1 MARRSELLRAEWSRR
16 KFLGMSA
23 LGAAGAVGLSACGN
37 QPAAPQVEITV
48 PQSVIDA
55 AAPYRGGSMGM
66 LSQKLYSEAANQ
78 ALDRSLQAFAQAT
91 GTTVQNDLVSADSG
105 DMIAKMDAEVK
116 AGTARDMAFM
126 NDERFVGQLHN
137 LGDLIDVTDVVE
149 EMRGLYGEPA
159 TEATNFCVFDGRW
172 FAIPYHFIAAG
183 MYLRKDWYAEKGL
196 PLKPH
201 YTWEELRDNA
211 LAVSDPSQR
220 RFGWGITVNRSG
232 DANGFI
238 ESVINTY
245 GGAIADNTG
254 QKVVFNSPETVEAV
268 SFIGDIYT
276 NPKYE
281 PMLPPGIESWTDTG
295 NNENWLA
302 GIIGLTNNQYS
313 IYADSKT
320 KGNPVYQNTHPFNG
334 ATGPAIDRPIAHG
347 SSNSFVVFKGAK
359 NPDLA
364 KQVAKFM
371 VSGSALLGVAKEAP
385 CLVNPAWDQVWE
397 SDPFYTDGDPAY
409 AAIREQTRTPIPIT
423 TATGYAFPQPPS
435 PGEQAVVAAYLLTD
449 MMQSVI
455 QGARPAEAVATTHD
469 RMIQIFEQQGY
480 RQ

>member
-1 MARRSELLRAEWSRR
+1 MALRTGPEWSRR

-23 LGAAGAVGLSACGN
+23 LGAVGLTACGGGP
-37 QPAAPQVEITV
+37 PAAPQVDVQV
-48 PQSVIDA
+48 PQAILDA
-55 AAPYRGGSMGM
+55 AAPYRGGSVGM

-91 GTTVQNDLVSADSG
+91 GTTVQNDLVSGDAG
-105 DMIAKMDAEVK
+105 DMVAKMDAEVK
-116 AGTARDMAFM
+116 AGTTRDLAFM
-126 NDERFVGQLHN
+126 SDERFVGQLQN
-137 LGDLIDVTDVVE
+137 LGDLEDVTDVVE
-149 EMRGLYGEPA
+149 EMKALYGEPA
-159 TEATNFCVFDGRW
+159 TEATNFCVFNGRW
-172 FAIPYHFIAAG
+172 YAIPYHFIAAG
-183 MYLRKDWYAEKGL
+183 MFLRKDWYAEKGL
-196 PLKPH
+196 PLKPT

-211 LAVSDPSQR
+211 LAVSDPAQR
-220 RFGWGITVNRSG
+220 RFGWGITINRSG

-238 ESVINTY
+238 ESVINAY

-254 QKVVFNSPETVEAV
+254 QRVVFNSPETVEAV

-320 KGNPVYQNTHPFNG
+320 KGNPVYGNTHPFNG
-334 ATGPAIDRPIAHG
+334 AIGPALDRPLAFG

-371 VSGSALLGVAKEAP
+371 VSGSALLGVAQGAP
-385 CLVNPAWDQVWE
+385 CLVNPSWEKVWD
-397 SDPFYTDGDPAY
+397 SDPYYTNGDPAY
-409 AAIREQTRTPIPIT
+409 AAIREQTKTPIPLT

-435 PGEQAVVAAYLLTD
+435 PGEQAAVAAYLLTD
-449 MMQSVI
+449 MMQSVV
-455 QGARPAEAVATTHD
+455 QGTAPAEAVATTHD
-469 RMIQIFEQQGY
+469 RMVQIFEQQGY
-480 RQ
+480 KQ

>member
-1 MARRSELLRAEWSRR
+1 MAQRSGPEWSRR

-23 LGAAGAVGLSACGN
+23 LGVVGLSACGN
-37 QPAAPQVEITV
+37 QPAAPQVDVQV
-48 PQSVIDA
+48 PQAILDG
-55 AAPYRGGSMGM
+55 AAPYRGGSVGM
-66 LSQKLYSEAANQ
+66 LSQKLYSDAANQ

-91 GTTVQNDLVSADSG
+91 GTTVQNDLVSGDAG
-105 DMIAKMDAEVK
+105 DMVAKMDAEVK
-116 AGTARDMAFM
+116 AGANRDLAFM
-126 NDERFVGQLHN
+126 SDARFVGQLHN
-137 LGDLIDVTDVVE
+137 LGDLTDLTDVVE

-159 TEATNFCVFDGRW
+159 AEANNYCVFGGRW

-183 MYLRKDWYAEKGL
+183 MYLRKDWYTEKGL
-196 PLKPH
+196 PIKPS
-201 YTWEELRDNA
+201 YTWEELRDYA
-211 LAVSDPSQR
+211 LEVSDPAQR
-220 RFGWGITVNRSG
+220 RFGWGMTVNRSG

-238 ESVINTY
+238 ESVINAY

-254 QKVVFNSPETVEAV
+254 QTVVLNSPETVEAV

-276 NPKYE
+276 NPKYAA
-281 PMLPPGIESWTDTG
+281 MLPPGIESWTDSS

-313 IYADSKT
+313 VYADSKT

-334 ATGPAIDRPIAHG
+334 AYGPAIDRPLAYG
-347 SSNSFVVFKGAK
+347 QSNSFVVFKGAK

-385 CLVNPAWDQVWE
+385 CLVNPACDKVWD
-397 SDPFYTDGDPAY
+397 SDPYYTSGDPAFGP
-409 AAIREQTRTPIPIT
+409 IREQTRQPLPVT
-423 TATGYAFPQPPS
+423 TATGYSFPQPPS
-435 PGEQAVVAAYLLTD
+435 PGQQAAVAAYLLTD

-455 QGARPAEAVATTHD
+455 QGTRPAEAVATTHD
-469 RMIQIFEQQGY
+469 RIVQIFEQQGY

>member
-1 MARRSELLRAEWSRR
+1 MAQRINPDWSRR

-23 LGAAGAVGLSACGN
+23 LGVVGLSACGN
-37 QPAAPQVEITV
+37 SQPAAPQVQVEV
-48 PQSVIDA
+48 PKAIIDA
-55 AAPYRGGSMGM
+55 AAQYRGSSVGM
-66 LSQKLYSEAANQ
+66 LSQKLYSDAANA
-78 ALDRSLQAFAQAT
+78 ALDRSLQAFAQVTA
-91 GTTVQNDLVSADSG
+91 TTVQNDLVSGDAG
-105 DMIAKMDAEVK
+105 DMVAKMDAEVK
-116 AGTARDMAFM
+116 AGTTRDLAFM
-126 NDERFVGQLHN
+126 SDQRFVGQLQN
-137 LGDLIDVTDVVE
+137 LGDLTDLTDVVE
-149 EMRGLYGEPA
+149 EMKGLYGEPA
-159 TEATNFCVFDGRW
+159 SEAKNYCVFDGRW
-172 FAIPYHFIAAG
+172 YAIPYHFIAAG
-183 MYLRKDWYAEKGL
+183 MYLRKDWYAEKGI
-196 PLKPH
+196 PIKPV

-238 ESVINTY
+238 ESVVNAY
-245 GGAIADNTG
+245 GGSIADNTG
-254 QKVVFNSPETVEAV
+254 QKVVFKSPETVEAI

-281 PMLPPGIESWTDTG
+281 PMLPPGIQAWTDTG

-320 KGNPVYQNTHPFNG
+320 KGNPVYENTHPFNG
-334 ATGPAIDRPIAHG
+334 ASGPAIGRPLAYG
-347 SSNSFVVFKGAK
+347 QSNSFVVFKGAK

-385 CLVNPAWDQVWE
+385 CLVNPSWSAVWD
-397 SDPFYTDGDPAY
+397 SDPYYTTGDPAFGP
-409 AAIREQTRTPIPIT
+409 IREQTEQELPIT
-423 TATGYAFPQPPS
+423 TATGYSFPQPPS
-435 PGEQAVVAAYLLTD
+435 PGQQAAVAAYLLTD

-455 QGARPAEAVATTHD
+455 QGTHPAEAVASTHD
-469 RMIQIFEQQGY
+469 RMVQIFEQQGY